1 MSCSEA
7 PEEDTTVSKE
17 NFLQLSCF
25 ISPEVKYMHSGL
37 KSKLNE
43 TLVKRSESLGRD
55 ANYTRSVSIKYD
67 FLYVICY

>member
-1 MSCSEA
+1 MSCNEA
-7 PEEDTTVSKE
+7 PDEDTTVSKE

-55 ANYTRSVSIKYD
+55 ANYTRSVGLLN
-67 FLYVICY
+67 FRFYVI